1 MMKTILLS
9 VLTVFIFCQSCK
21 TLTSTTYIEPQ
32 KSFVLGE
39 GAHGSYTATVENVGT
54 DQIEVIQINNRGEAT
69 TLGTLK
75 VGQKNTYTV
84 PDNTTINFKNSSI
97 NETGTIKILAKGDT
111 NLSMGYKENK

>member
-9 VLTVFIFCQSCK
+9 VLAIFILCQSCK
-21 TLTSTTYIEPQ
+21 TLSSTTYIEPQ

-39 GAHGSYTATVENVGT
+39 GTHGSYTATVENVGA